1 MCSVATGAGSRVMTS
16 AAGCARGRVVTLEKK
31 LIFCSC
37 TFFVFTRLVY
47 KILAVVSLKSGAA
60 NDSSFMRSP
69 CLNGPRLQSRH
80 QRHQGADILRDP
92 ARAACDWNRNARCE
106 AVSRLQRI

>member
-1 MCSVATGAGSRVMTS
+1 MCSVAGGARSRVMTS

-37 TFFVFTRLVY
+37 AFFVFTRLVY

-69 CLNGPRLQSRH
+69 CLNGRAFNPDTSDTRARTSFVILLERLVIEM
-80 QRHQGADILRDP
+80 GTPVLR
-92 ARAACDWNRNARCE
+92 
-106 AVSRLQRI
+106 L